1 MALFMINR
9 YLGDE
14 EENKSNNESRS
25 KALLSKL
32 QERAK
37 ARQQSLTT
45 KEESHINDTDQQC
58 DAGQNKQTL
67 NQHEKQKKQFKKKR
81 KADLKEQEDAEDITI
96 SEEHTDSGTNDKP
109 KRKKKTKDVKNDS
122 NTEKEKQ
129 DTENAASA
137 ASTGPLDETES
148 QRSADVQTDRL
159 NTESGK
165 SPASSSFH
173 ILGGFEAK
181 SAQKVQRVLPKWLAE
196 PDVIERDIRSNLVP
210 LSDVVEICSMLRKKL
225 EANGIQSFFPVQ
237 AEVIPAILESVNS
250 GLLIGRGGYR
260 PRDMCVS
267 APTGSG
273 KTLVFVIP
281 VVQALMTRVVCEV
294 RALAVLPT
302 KELAQQVYKVFCSYA
317 DGTGLKV
324 VMAAGQKPF
333 AVEQASLTESRRS
346 LADIVVA
353 TPGRL
358 VDHINKNDGFS
369 LQHLR
374 FLIIDEADRMID
386 GMQQAWLSQVTKAVY
401 KRLRDSDFS
410 IFKRLEPRPI
420 TAASL
425 SPPQMPL
432 QKLLFSATLT
442 QNPEKLQQL
451 GLHQPRLFSSTH
463 SSTQGGEPMQERFNF
478 PQGLTEYYIC
488 CTLSKKPLLILHFLL
503 CLKFNPV
510 LCFTNSREAA
520 HRLFLL
526 VKLYGGVEVAEFS
539 SRLSS
544 GERQKT
550 LKNFEQGKT
559 QLLISTDAAAR
570 GIDIKE
576 VKCVINYDAPQ
587 YIRTYIHRVG
597 RTARAGK
604 AGVAFT
610 FILGVQEDRFLQ
622 MVRDAG
628 SPSLTKQTIKP
639 ESLRSMESRYEEV
652 LAELGKVIKEEN
664 AQKRF

>member
-9 YLGDE
+9 YLGE
-14 EENKSNNESRS
+14 EEESKSNGESRS

-37 ARQQSLTT
+37 AREQQSLAT
-45 KEESHINDTDQQC
+45 KKESDVQ
-58 DAGQNKQTL
+58 DAKTSEPSGVGKTKRKLERQ
-67 NQHEKQKKQFKKKR
+67 EKEKKQPKKKR
-81 KADLKEQEDAEDITI
+81 KKSIKEEQDVDLDGDADDASAEQADLT
-96 SEEHTDSGTNDKP
+96 T
-109 KRKKKTKDVKNDS
+109 RKKKKKKGNVTEEDKEHSESTGAVDEPESLKTSDAQPEQS
-122 NTEKEKQ
+122 NT
-129 DTENAASA
+129 
-137 ASTGPLDETES
+137 
-148 QRSADVQTDRL
+148 
-159 NTESGK
+159 
-165 SPASSSFH
+165 SSSFK
-173 ILGGFEAK
+173 ILGGFENKAV
-181 SAQKVQRVLPKWLAE
+181 QKVQRVLPKWLAE
-196 PDVIERDIRSNLVP
+196 PDMIEKDIKRNLIPLNDVP
-210 LSDVVEICSMLRKKL
+210 GICPLLRKRL
-225 EANGIQSFFPVQ
+225 EANGIHNFFPVQ
-237 AEVIPAILESVNS
+237 AEVIPAVLESVNS

-260 PRDMCVS
+260 PRDICVS

-273 KTLVFVIP
+273 KTLTFVIP

-302 KELAQQVYKVFCSYA
+302 KELAQQVYKVFCTYA
-317 DGTGLKV
+317 EGTGLKV

-333 AVEQASLTESRRS
+333 AAEQATLLENRGGVSRS

-358 VDHINKNDGFS
+358 VDHINKNHGFS

-386 GMQQAWLSQVTKAVY
+386 SMQQAWLNRVTKAVF
-401 KRLRDSDFS
+401 KSGRDSGVS
-410 IFKRLEPRPI
+410 IFKRVEPGPI
-420 TAASL
+420 TVASL

-463 SSTQGGEPMQERFNF
+463 GSSSGEKFNF
-478 PQGLTEYYIC
+478 PQGLTEYYVC

-503 CLKFNPV
+503 RLKFNPV

-539 SRLSS
+539 SRLGPS
-544 GERQKT
+544 ERQKT
-550 LKNFEQGKT
+550 LKNFEQGKI

-570 GIDIKE
+570 GIDIKG

-610 FILGVQEDRFLQ
+610 FVLGVQEEKFVK
-622 MVRDAG
+622 MVREAG
-628 SPSLTKQTIKP
+628 SPSLQKQTVKP
-639 ESLRSMESRYEEV
+639 ECLSGMESSYEDI
-652 LAELGKVIKEEN
+652 LFQLGRVIKEEN
-664 AQKRF
+664 DQKRF